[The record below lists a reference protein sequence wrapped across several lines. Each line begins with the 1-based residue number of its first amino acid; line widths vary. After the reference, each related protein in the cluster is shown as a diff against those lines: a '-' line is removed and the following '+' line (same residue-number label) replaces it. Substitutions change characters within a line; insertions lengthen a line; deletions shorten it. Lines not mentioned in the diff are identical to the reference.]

1 MGDVR
6 EKVLSLGI
14 EWMMAPLPETEDA
27 GEGMFCQTAENS
39 SSDLANLGA
48 SKSTQRDA
56 QISKSDAVAE
66 LRKAVH
72 LIYLFSHSAWP
83 VETSD

>member
-56 QISKSDAVAE
+56 QISKSEAVAE

-72 LIYLFSHSAWP
+72 LIYLFGHSAWP
-83 VETSD
+83 VGTSD